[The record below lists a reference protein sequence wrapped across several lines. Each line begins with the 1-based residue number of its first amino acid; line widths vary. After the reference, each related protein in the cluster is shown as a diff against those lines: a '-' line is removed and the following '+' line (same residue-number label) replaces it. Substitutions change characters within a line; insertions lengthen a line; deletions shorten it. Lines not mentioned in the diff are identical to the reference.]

1 MIGYITVSKEEA
13 KRIID
18 QAPGDEI
25 TLAVYN
31 IQNKAH
37 KKSTRKSKK
46 ASKEIIEIAKE
57 VGFQNND
64 FFGVIGCKTVER
76 EGELIKDILFPL
88 LERSPGIL
96 DYD

>member
-18 QAPGDEI
+18 QAPGDNI

-31 IQNKAH
+31 IQNKTH
-37 KKSTRKSKK
+37 RKSARKSKK

-64 FFGVIGCKTVER
+64 FFGVIGCRTVEK

-88 LERSPGIL
+88 LEHNTVIL